1 VFHKIF
7 PICTFA
13 MSKMARKIM
22 QQHNEANLARHDT
35 LRQKLIAWPRAK
47 PVMTPLEHLKLSRDD
62 RTQS

>member
-1 VFHKIF
+1 
-7 PICTFA
+7 
-13 MSKMARKIM
+13 M